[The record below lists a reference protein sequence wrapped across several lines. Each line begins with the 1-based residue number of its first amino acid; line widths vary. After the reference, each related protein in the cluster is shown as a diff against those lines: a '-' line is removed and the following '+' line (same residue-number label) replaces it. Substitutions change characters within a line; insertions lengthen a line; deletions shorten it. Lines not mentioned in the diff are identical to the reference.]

1 MTDTVLPG
9 VLYISIL
16 QAEQGEVASKTTKLV
31 LLDSLLQE
39 TAHVVR
45 SLYLQEPTGKNLK
58 WRIAAKWTIW
68 TETGSESSKIS
79 LPGYWRTRER
89 GGRTRALKV
98 RKGLNPG
105 TQ

>member
-1 MTDTVLPG
+1 MSSKDVPMQPLPDSSVRQSGSRSILPG

-39 TAHVVR
+39 TAHIVR

-79 LPGYWRTRER
+79 LP
-89 GGRTRALKV
+89 
-98 RKGLNPG
+98 
-105 TQ
+105 